1 MKFKPG
7 DTVRVVGERG
17 TSIIR
22 SIMTAVN
29 GALLDTPIRGFR
41 QWSLEDLRLV
51 KPADASRKRMSDDHR
66 AKLMASA
73 KQRWGKPKQRSR

>member
-17 TSIIR
+17 TSTIR
-22 SIMTAVN
+22 SIMTAVG
-29 GALLDTPIRGFR
+29 GALLDTPIAGFR

-51 KPADASRKRMSDDHR
+51 KREDPSRKHMSDDHR
-66 AKLMASA
+66 AKLIASA
-73 KQRWGKPKQRSR
+73 KSRWGNPKRRSR